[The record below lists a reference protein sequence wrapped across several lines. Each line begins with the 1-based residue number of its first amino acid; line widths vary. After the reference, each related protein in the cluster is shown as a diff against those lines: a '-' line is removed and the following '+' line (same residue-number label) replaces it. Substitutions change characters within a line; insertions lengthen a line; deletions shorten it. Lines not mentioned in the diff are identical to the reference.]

1 MEKKTF
7 PPRRSSTLLR
17 RIASAALLML
27 TFHTAAMAITVTLKP
42 GRGSGSD
49 IVIDSEVSGNMASD
63 WRSAAGGQF
72 WFEGEQL
79 YFKFPSCPGSYTV
92 PGDDIFIGWSIDS
105 EDGSALSPGSILQI
119 SQNLTLYA
127 KWGTVE
133 INAFSGITFFKCTVT
148 NMSPREVSLIDFDY
162 YDTSDFSI
170 PASVE
175 YHGEEYAVT
184 GLADGFGK
192 IDYGFTSLTI
202 PATVRHIGS
211 NVFRENSDL
220 TTVTFAEGSQLETIG
235 EYAFYSCGSLT
246 SVYGISPRAKA
257 PDNKTVF
264 YDCPLKTLTIAGQGT
279 LGDWFKPIIRYTPLI
294 QWIPPFI
301 EEGGAKWSTFVTKK
315 CNFQADAATTV
326 YTAELVGNTL
336 QLHKIEDGIIE
347 SWTPVI
353 LKSTGNPVLTK
364 TEAAGTVVSPNDL
377 TNNDKDS
384 DPSPWFYVLSG
395 GAEGIG
401 FYPCSGEK
409 LYEGTVYVVIWPDMG
424 VYDFVGMMET
434 PDVGTTAIPCLPAQE
449 AAQDEAAPWFTI
461 DGRRLPARPTRPGIY
476 IRSGRK
482 AVIR

>member
-1 MEKKTF
+1 MERKESNWC
-7 PPRRSSTLLR
+7 RSGILLR
-17 RIASAALLML
+17 RAAAFAVLML
-27 TFHTAAMAITVTLKP
+27 AAQTALWAYTVTLKP
-42 GRGSGSD
+42 GRGTGSE
-49 IVIDSEVSGNMASD
+49 IVLDSEDPENMASD
-63 WRSAAGGQF
+63 WRSAANGQF
-72 WFEGEQL
+72 WFEGSEL
-79 YFKFPSCPGSYTV
+79 WFKFPNCPGSYTV

-127 KWGTVE
+127 IWGTVE
-133 INAFSGITFFKCTVT
+133 FSAFNGITFFKCTVT

-192 IDYGFTSLTI
+192 IDYGFTDLTI

-211 NVFRENSDL
+211 NVFRENCDL

-235 EYAFYSCGSLT
+235 EYAFNRCHSLT
-246 SVYGISPRAKA
+246 SVYGIPARAKA
-257 PDNKTVF
+257 PDNETVF
-264 YDCPLKTLTIAGQGT
+264 ADCPLKKLTIAGHGK
-279 LGDWFKPIIRYTPLI
+279 LREWFVDIIRHTPLI

-301 EEGGAKWSTFVTKK
+301 EEGGAKWSTFVANRY
-315 CNFQADAATTV
+315 NFQADEATKV
-326 YTAELVGNTL
+326 YKADLVGNTL
-336 QLHKIEDGIIE
+336 LLHEVQDRIVTSGN
-347 SWTPVI
+347 PVI
-353 LKSTGNPVLTK
+353 LKSKGTPVLTK
-364 TEAAGTVVSPNDL
+364 TDAESTDESSNVLDYDDEEANKPYCR
-377 TNNDKDS
+377 
-384 DPSPWFYVLSG
+384 YVLSG

-401 FYPCSGEK
+401 FYPFSGEK
-409 LYEGTVYVVIWPDMG
+409 QNEGTVYIIIWPDMG

-434 PDVGTTAIPCLPAQE
+434 PNVGTTAIPSMPAQE
-449 AAQDEAAPWFTI
+449 AAQDQAAPWYSI
-461 DGRRLPARPTRPGIY
+461 DGRRLPARPARPGIY